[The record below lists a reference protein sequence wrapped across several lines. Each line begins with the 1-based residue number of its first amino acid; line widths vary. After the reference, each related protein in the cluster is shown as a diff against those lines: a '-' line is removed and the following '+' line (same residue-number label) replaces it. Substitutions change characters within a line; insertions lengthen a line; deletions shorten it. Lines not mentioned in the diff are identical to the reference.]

1 MLKTLCGNERY
12 ANSLELMR
20 VAPSL
25 LTTEADDSPS
35 LQANMARPQWEQM
48 RDVGRTEE
56 LYLLAVDDPAL
67 QWRLARTMAPAG
79 RVGMSTLFS
88 RSRRRLVTLIDLALT
103 LSPLIISAITQS
115 QQMSGWSSRSVT
127 AHLLI
132 SPGTSDL
139 ICGSHK
145 GRLAGFAGAL
155 GGTIIE
161 EFFTL
166 TNRTLWR
173 VTVSSG

>member
-1 MLKTLCGNERY
+1 MVGASQLAVLKTLCGNERY
-12 ANSLELMR
+12 ANFLELMR
-20 VAPSL
+20 VAPPL

-67 QWRLARTMAPAG
+67 QWRLATTMAPAG

-88 RSRRRLVTLIDLALT
+88 RSRRRLATLIDLALT
-103 LSPLIISAITQS
+103 LSPLIILAIPQS
-115 QQMSGWSSRSVT
+115 QQMLGWSSRSVA

-132 SPGTSDL
+132 SPGTSGPHL
-139 ICGSHK
+139 YFVQGK
-145 GRLAGFAGAL
+145 GGDFR
-155 GGTIIE
+155 
-161 EFFTL
+161 
-166 TNRTLWR
+166 RRSWR
-173 VTVSSG
+173 HNN

>member
-56 LYLLAVDDPAL
+56 LYLLAVDDPA
-67 QWRLARTMAPAG
+67 
-79 RVGMSTLFS
+79 
-88 RSRRRLVTLIDLALT
+88 
-103 LSPLIISAITQS
+103 
-115 QQMSGWSSRSVT
+115 
-127 AHLLI
+127 
-132 SPGTSDL
+132 
-139 ICGSHK
+139 
-145 GRLAGFAGAL
+145 
-155 GGTIIE
+155 
-161 EFFTL
+161 
-166 TNRTLWR
+166 
-173 VTVSSG
+173 